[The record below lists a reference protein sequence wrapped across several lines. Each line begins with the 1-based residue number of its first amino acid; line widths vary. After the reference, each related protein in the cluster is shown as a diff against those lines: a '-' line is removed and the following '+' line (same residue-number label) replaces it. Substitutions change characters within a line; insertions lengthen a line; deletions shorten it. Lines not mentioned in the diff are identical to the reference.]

1 MVRTAASYSAALRA
15 IAIPLGETTAG
26 GRTKYMNLQHSA
38 ALKKN
43 RVKRGTSNQN
53 QKKGLPGC
61 PDRPPSN

>member
-1 MVRTAASYSAALRA
+1 MY
-15 IAIPLGETTAG
+15 
-26 GRTKYMNLQHSA
+26 LQNSA